1 MKVEVLIAPEFAE
14 PVAEI
19 RTNEMTSTIEK
30 AIELLEK
37 EDFGGKLPIYQ
48 GKEIILIEKSCI
60 HLVRTEG
67 GKIIVYD
74 AKGDWYETKTTLV
87 DFENLLGE
95 NFIRISK
102 STIVNLTAVQSV
114 RASFSG
120 TLDVLLENGQED
132 VISRKYK
139 ADFKKKLGV

>member
-1 MKVEVLIAPEFAE
+1 MKVEVLIAPEYSE

-19 RTNEMTSTIEK
+19 KTNQLTSTIEK
-30 AIELLEK
+30 AVVLLEQ
-37 EDFGGKLPIYQ
+37 EDFGEKLSIYQ
-48 GKEIILIEKSCI
+48 GKEIILIEKSSI
-60 HLVRTEG
+60 QLVRTEV
-67 GKIIVYD
+67 GKVIVYD
-74 AKGDWYETKTTLV
+74 AEGKWYETKTTLV

-114 RASFSG
+114 KASFSG
-120 TLDVLLENGQED
+120 TLDILLENGQED

>member
-1 MKVEVLIAPEFAE
+1 MKVEVLIAPEYVE

-19 RTNEMTSTIEK
+19 KTNQLTSTIEK
-30 AIELLEK
+30 AVELLEK

-48 GKEIILIEKSCI
+48 GKEILLIEKSSI
-60 HLVRTEG
+60 QLVRTEV
-67 GKIIVYD
+67 GKVIVYD
-74 AKGDWYETKTTLV
+74 EEGKWYETKATLV
-87 DFENLLGE
+87 DYENLLGE

-114 RASFSG
+114 KASFSG
-120 TLDVLLENGQED
+120 TLDILLENGQED

>member
-1 MKVEVLIAPEFAE
+1 MKVEVLIAPEYSE

-19 RTNEMTSTIEK
+19 KTNEMTTTIKK
-30 AIELLEK
+30 AVELLEK

-48 GKEIILIEKSCI
+48 GKEILLIEKSSI
-60 HLVRTEG
+60 QLARTEV
-67 GKIIVYD
+67 GKVIVYD
-74 AKGDWYETKTTLV
+74 AKEKWYETKMTLV
-87 DFENLLGE
+87 DFEKLLGE

-102 STIVNLTAVQSV
+102 STIVKLTAVQSV
-114 RASFSG
+114 KASFSG

>member
-1 MKVEVLIAPEFAE
+1 MKVEVLIAPEYSE

-19 RTNEMTSTIEK
+19 KTNQLTSTIEK
-30 AIELLEK
+30 AVVLLEQ
-37 EDFGGKLPIYQ
+37 EDFGEKLSIYQ
-48 GKEIILIEKSCI
+48 GKEIILIEKSSI
-60 HLVRTEG
+60 QLVRTEV
-67 GKIIVYD
+67 GKVIVYD
-74 AKGDWYETKTTLV
+74 AEGKWYETKTTLL
-87 DFENLLGE
+87 DLENLLGE

-114 RASFSG
+114 KASFSG
-120 TLDVLLENGQED
+120 TLDILLENGQED